1 MRNTFKATKIKGN
14 FYRFFKGSKT
24 SIIIHYTIVV
34 SPTHFLHFTKYT
46 YYLCYER
53 LHYLHDRQH
62 ERKKCVFFAKIL
74 ADMTLRA
81 LKMP

>member
-46 YYLCYER
+46 YIIFVMKDCIICTIDNMRER
-53 LHYLHDRQH
+53 NM
-62 ERKKCVFFAKIL
+62 FFSL
-74 ADMTLRA
+74 NY
-81 LKMP
+81 